1 MPLIGVLSILIQIF
15 CVVHVIRNGR
25 DQRWMYFIVLVPG
38 IGCAA
43 YFITEILPGLR
54 HDRQLNRV
62 QKGLFKAI
70 DPLREVRAMRDN
82 LETAN
87 TQANR
92 LALADACLQA
102 DCAAEA
108 AELYSRCL
116 QAEEHNPALMEKLAQ
131 AYFVL
136 QNYAQARQTLEE
148 LITHNPGYKSHEGH
162 LLYARSLEAL
172 GDIAAAK
179 QEYRVLCDSYP
190 GEEARVRYALML
202 KTQGESAE
210 ATTIFTEVVRR
221 TGRAP
226 KYYRRVQK
234 AWIDIAKQ
242 QVG

>member
-1 MPLIGVLSILIQIF
+1 MPLLGVLSILIQIF

-38 IGCAA
+38 IGCAV

-54 HDRQLNRV
+54 HDRQLNRAK
-62 QKGLFKAI
+62 KGLFKAI
-70 DPLREVRAMRDN
+70 DPLREVRTMRDN

-102 DCAAEA
+102 NCAGEA
-108 AELYSRCL
+108 AELYQRCL
-116 QAEEHNPALMEKLAQ
+116 QAEADNPALMEKLAQ
-131 AYFVL
+131 AYFAL
-136 QNYAQARQTLEE
+136 QNYAQAKQTLEE
-148 LITHNPGYKSHEGH
+148 LIQHNPTYKSSEGH
-162 LLYARSLEAL
+162 LLYARSLEAF
-172 GDIAAAK
+172 GNIPAST
-179 QEYRVLCDSYP
+179 QEYKVLCDSYP

-202 KTQGESAE
+202 KSQGEIAE
-210 ATTIFTEVVRR
+210 AAKIFNDVVRR

-234 AWIDIAKQ
+234 AWIDIARQ
-242 QVG
+242 QL

>member
-1 MPLIGVLSILIQIF
+1 MPLLGVLSILIQIF

-38 IGCAA
+38 IGCAV

-54 HDRQLNRV
+54 HDRQLNRAK
-62 QKGLFKAI
+62 KGLFKAI
-70 DPLREVRAMRDN
+70 DPLREVRTMRDN

-102 DCAAEA
+102 NCAGEA
-108 AELYSRCL
+108 AELYQRCL
-116 QAEEHNPALMEKLAQ
+116 QAEADNPALMEKLAQ
-131 AYFVL
+131 AYFAL
-136 QNYAQARQTLEE
+136 QNYAQAKQTLEE
-148 LITHNPGYKSHEGH
+148 LIQHNPTYKSSEGH

-172 GDIAAAK
+172 GNIPAST
-179 QEYRVLCDSYP
+179 QEYKVLCDSYP

-202 KTQGESAE
+202 KSQGEIAE
-210 ATTIFTEVVRR
+210 AAKIFNDVVRR

-234 AWIDIAKQ
+234 AWIDIARQ
-242 QVG
+242 QL

>member
-1 MPLIGVLSILIQIF
+1 MPLLGVLSILLQIF

-43 YFITEILPGLR
+43 YFLTEILPGLR
-54 HDRQLNRV
+54 HDRQLHRAK
-62 QKGLFKAI
+62 KGLFKAI

-102 DCAAEA
+102 DCAGEA
-108 AELYSRCL
+108 VELYQRCL
-116 QAEEHNPALMEKLAQ
+116 QAEAHNPALMEKLAQ
-131 AYFVL
+131 AHFAL
-136 QNYAQARQTLEE
+136 HNYAQAKQTLAE
-148 LITHNPGYKSHEGH
+148 LIQHNPKHKSCEGH

-172 GDIAAAK
+172 ADIPAAT
-179 QEYRVLCDSYP
+179 QEYRVLCDTYP

-202 KTQGESAE
+202 KTHGDAAE
-210 ATTIFTEVVRR
+210 AAKICSEVVRR

-242 QVG
+242 QAG

>member
-1 MPLIGVLSILIQIF
+1 MPLLGVLSIFIQVF

-54 HDRQLNRV
+54 HDRQLNRAK
-62 QKGLFKAI
+62 KGLFKAI
-70 DPLREVRAMRDN
+70 DPLREVRAVRDN

-102 DCAAEA
+102 DCAGEA
-108 AELYSRCL
+108 AELYQRCL
-116 QAEEHNPALMEKLAQ
+116 QAEAHNPALMEKLAQ
-131 AYFVL
+131 AYFAL
-136 QNYAQARQTLEE
+136 QNYAQAKQTLEA
-148 LITHNPGYKSHEGH
+148 LIQDNPTYKSSEGH
-162 LLYARSLEAL
+162 LLYALSLEAL
-172 GDIAAAK
+172 GNIPAAT
-179 QEYRVLCDSYP
+179 QEYKVLCDSYP

-202 KTQGESAE
+202 KAQGEIAE
-210 ATTIFTEVVRR
+210 AVKIFNEVVRR

-234 AWIDIAKQ
+234 AWIDIARQ
-242 QVG
+242 QR